1 VSSTKSSID
10 LFASTDDDRV
20 AGPLRYAQSFT
31 FEGDVRLELGGK
43 LRNVCCAY
51 ETWGTLNADA
61 SNAVLVCHAVS
72 GDSHAARHDA
82 SDDPGWWDD
91 LIGPGKP
98 IDTDRFFVVCPN
110 VLGGC
115 RGTTGPGDLCPET
128 GRPFGSDFPRITIGD
143 MVTVQRMLA
152 DHLGIRRWR
161 AIVGGSLGGHQAMS
175 WVARFPDSTDL
186 CVVTASSARL
196 TSQALGFD
204 IIGRNA
210 IQTDPH
216 FYDGQYYDQPKRPN
230 TGLAIARM
238 LGHITYLSTE
248 AMEAKFGADRH
259 DPREI
264 ATVFEQRFSIG
275 SYLAH
280 QGQKFTTRFDA
291 NSYVTLT
298 MAMDLFD
305 LGANR
310 LQLMETF
317 NDADCEFLVVSF
329 SSDWLFTPNQSRD
342 IVNALTAL
350 DKPVTYAEIT
360 SPHGHDA
367 FLIAEDID
375 QYAPLVGA
383 RLGDIDQTPESISQV
398 EELIIAEI
406 PPSASVLDLG
416 CGDGHLLAALK
427 RRGHQKL
434 VGVEVAQDRIVQTGR
449 RGLNIIDYDLN
460 DGLPAFIDNQF
471 DVVVLSATL
480 QAVAN
485 VETLFQ
491 EMVRVGRRII
501 VSFPN
506 FAYRKLREAYVVGGR
521 SPKAP
526 GEFGYE
532 WYNTPNRRFPSI
544 ADVHDLCREK
554 SLRLEKE
561 IYFDIAGGKQI
572 AADDDPNLN
581 ADTAVLVISG

>member
-1 VSSTKSSID
+1 M
-10 LFASTDDDRV
+10 FASTDDDRV
-20 AGPLRYAQSFT
+20 VGPLKHVRSVT
-31 FEGDVRLELGGK
+31 FDGDVELELGGR
-43 LRNVCCAY
+43 LSNVCCAF
-51 ETWGTLNADA
+51 ETWGTLNRDA

-72 GDSHAARHDA
+72 GDSHAARHDPD
-82 SDDPGWWDD
+82 DDPGWWDE

-98 IDTDRFFVVCPN
+98 VDTDRYFVVCPN

-115 RGTTGPGDLCPET
+115 RGTTGPSDLNPET
-128 GRPFGSDFPRITIGD
+128 GQPFGADFPRITIGD

-152 DHLGIRRWR
+152 DHLGITRWH
-161 AIVGGSLGGHQAMS
+161 AIVGGSLGGHQAMA
-175 WVARFPDSTDL
+175 WVAKHPDSTDL
-186 CVVTASSARL
+186 CVVIASSARL

-216 FYDGQYYDQPKRPN
+216 FYGGQYYDKPKRPN

-238 LGHITYLSTE
+238 LGHVTYLSTE
-248 AMEAKFGADRH
+248 AMEQKFGSDRH
-259 DPREI
+259 DPRQI
-264 ATVFEQRFSIG
+264 VSVFEQRFSIG

-305 LGANR
+305 LGVNR

-317 NDADCEFLVVSF
+317 NDADCQFLVVSF
-329 SSDWLFTPNQSRD
+329 SSDWLFTTDQSRD

-350 DKPVTYAEIT
+350 GKPVTYGEIT
-360 SPHGHDA
+360 TPRGHDS
-367 FLIAEDID
+367 FLIAEDIA
-375 QYAPLVGA
+375 QYGPLVQA
-383 RLGDIDQTPESISQV
+383 RLGDIDTTPASISEV
-398 EELIIAEI
+398 EELILGEI
-406 PPSASVLDLG
+406 PDGASVLDLG
-416 CGDGHLLAALK
+416 CGDGHLLAALHK
-427 RRGHQKL
+427 RGHQTL
-434 VGVEVAQDRIVQTGR
+434 VGVEVEQESIVQTGR
-449 RGLNIIDYDLN
+449 RGIDVIDYDLN
-460 DGLPAFIDNQF
+460 HGLPAFIDNQF
-471 DVVVLSATL
+471 DVVILSATL

-491 EMVRVGRRII
+491 EMIRVGRRII

-506 FAYRKLREAYVVGGR
+506 FAYRKLREDYVVRGR

-526 GEFGYE
+526 GEFAFE

-544 ADVHDLCREK
+544 ADVHDLCRQM

-561 IYFDIAGGKQI
+561 IYVDASLGKRI
-572 AADDDPNLN
+572 DADDDPNLN
-581 ADTAVLVISG
+581 ADTAILVISG